1 MSATTQVTI
10 TEEVTEL
17 SISSN
22 NEISLNLTPD
32 NTNIT
37 VNNFAIPINFM
48 DADNVVFA
56 PYNTLTASNVSDAL
70 KQLAD
75 QNFRSDA
82 APVGSTV
89 AGASTI
95 SEGDTWYDTDDN
107 QLKVYRETSTNVFE
121 WVPIIV
127 GAAADDSDT
136 LDAGAF

>member
-107 QLKVYRETSTNVFE
+107 QLIVYRETSTNVFE

>member
-127 GAAADDSDT
+127 GAATDDSDT